1 MRCVRA
7 ATTLAAAM
15 LASISS
21 AATTQQLRGVI
32 RDSATAY
39 VIAGAVASL
48 FDASNRPIARTIAD
62 EQGRYRLSAPESA
75 VRLQILRIGYRPRDI
90 RLPANRGD
98 SVLTIDVSMSPVP
111 KFLSAVRVSDRA
123 VCPERESGGEAL
135 GLWEQARAGLLATVV
150 ARTERQARVRN
161 VLYQREIDAR
171 SGKIVSQ
178 TMSRSSGVSSQP
190 FIASRPAHEFARYG
204 YMVEDAGGRTYF
216 APDADVLLDPTF
228 MTAHCFRIE
237 VDDRR
242 HGREIGLAFIPAPG
256 RDTIVDVAGVLWLD
270 RTTLDLRTMEFHY
283 TGLEPVVTPKQN
295 GGFLAFRGMP
305 NGVVFIERWS
315 ILMPLL
321 ERRVARNADAQ
332 LDMPRHL
339 RRDVSVSEL
348 HESGGELARATW
360 PDAQWQATLGSVKGR
375 VVERGTGRPL
385 KNVQVWL
392 GGTYDA
398 GISDSVGAFT
408 FEELVPGPYTLK
420 AADTVLAEFEISQSK
435 TLALDVQREQPL
447 TVTLEWRTLDDVMAD
462 LCRDE
467 RGPPGAAVLGRTRNA
482 DGSPRSDVTF
492 AAAWQADI
500 MITAS
505 GEISFRRI
513 SRTGRSDEKGVFHL
527 CNVPR
532 EQRIGVRATFAPQ
545 VFKDTSLVV
554 GRDQPFTLLRITRP

>member
-1 MRCVRA
+1 
-7 ATTLAAAM
+7 
-15 LASISS
+15 
-21 AATTQQLRGVI
+21 
-32 RDSATAY
+32 
-39 VIAGAVASL
+39 
-48 FDASNRPIARTIAD
+48 
-62 EQGRYRLSAPESA
+62 
-75 VRLQILRIGYRPRDI
+75 
-90 RLPANRGD
+90 
-98 SVLTIDVSMSPVP
+98 LTIDVSMAPVP

-135 GLWEQARAGLLATVV
+135 ALWEQARSGLLATVV
-150 ARTERQARVRN
+150 ARTERPARVRN

-171 SGKIVSQ
+171 SGKITSQ
-178 TMSRSSGVSSQP
+178 TMTRSSGVSSQP

-237 VDDRR
+237 VDDRQ
-242 HGREIGLAFIPAPG
+242 HGREIGLGFIPAPG
-256 RDTIVDVAGVLWLD
+256 RDTIVDVL
-270 RTTLDLRTMEFHY
+270 EFS
-283 TGLEPVVTPKQN
+283 GS
-295 GGFLAFRGMP
+295 
-305 NGVVFIERWS
+305 IEARWISGRWS
-315 ILMPLL
+315 FTTRDSNPSSVRSTTAGSSRSAACRT
-321 ERRVARNADAQ
+321 ESSSSSDGVFSCPSRATGRTEHGRAARPAATQ
-332 LDMPRHL
+332 
-339 RRDVSVSEL
+339 RRDVSVSQL

-398 GISDSVGAFT
+398 GITDSAGAFT

-420 AADTVLAEFEISQSK
+420 AADTVMAEFEISQSK

-447 TVTLEWRTLDDVMAD
+447 TLTLEWRTLDEVMAD

-482 DGSPRSDVTF
+482 DGSPSTDVLF

-500 MITAS
+500 IITAS
-505 GEISFRRI
+505 GQLSFRRI

-532 EQRIGVRATFAPQ
+532 EQSIGVRATFAPQ
-545 VFKDTSLVV
+545 VLKDTSLVV
-554 GRDQPFTLLRITRP
+554 AAISPLRFFESRGRNDLP

>member
-1 MRCVRA
+1 
-7 ATTLAAAM
+7 
-15 LASISS
+15 
-21 AATTQQLRGVI
+21 
-32 RDSATAY
+32 
-39 VIAGAVASL
+39 
-48 FDASNRPIARTIAD
+48 
-62 EQGRYRLSAPESA
+62 
-75 VRLQILRIGYRPRDI
+75 
-90 RLPANRGD
+90 
-98 SVLTIDVSMSPVP
+98 
-111 KFLSAVRVSDRA
+111 
-123 VCPERESGGEAL
+123 
-135 GLWEQARAGLLATVV
+135 VV

-270 RTTLDLRTMEFHY
+270 RSTLDLRTMEFHY

-467 RGPPGAAVLGRTRNA
+467 RGPLGAAVLGRTRNA

-492 AAAWQADI
+492 AVAWQADI

-527 CNVPR
+527 CNIPR